1 MSKLENLFT
10 LYKKYGD
17 YDYIGEKVSQVEHMI
32 QAAMIAEE
40 EKQEKDVILACF
52 LHDIGHLIGIDKNLK
67 SDEFGTFDHEH
78 VGSEYLRDIGFKY
91 PIPELV
97 INHVAAKRY
106 LTYKYPEY
114 YEKLSNASKN
124 TLKQQGGPMSDK
136 EATEFENNPLFNLS
150 LKMRTYDEKAKIE
163 NLVLKPIDFYFNLI
177 NDYLH
182 PLKKKMVQNI

>member
-1 MSKLENLFT
+1 
-10 LYKKYGD
+10 
-17 YDYIGEKVSQVEHMI
+17 
-32 QAAMIAEE
+32 
-40 EKQEKDVILACF
+40 
-52 LHDIGHLIGIDKNLK
+52 
-67 SDEFGTFDHEH
+67 
-78 VGSEYLRDIGFKY
+78 
-91 PIPELV
+91 
-97 INHVAAKRY
+97 KRY